1 MSGKDADV
9 RNQLTPTLA
18 LVLSHDL
25 LLSKRGVALPA
36 KHGLHATISRHQ
48 TRLKAELTKW
58 RTRNGFPTLEA
69 LREDV
74 NRKANEGNESN
85 GRPVHPRWIRVNT
98 LRTTLDE
105 QLASTFKDFERVAT
119 VTDVARSGGRKLYLD
134 EDVRNLVAVSP
145 SVNLTTSSAYREGK
159 LIFQD
164 KASCFPAYLLNPT
177 EDDGDVIDA
186 TAAPGNKT
194 THLAAILRE
203 RGGTGKVFA
212 CEKDELRSKTL
223 EKMTKLADP
232 EGVIVVKGKQDFTKL
247 DPKSK
252 GFENVTAI
260 LLDPSCSGSGIV
272 GRDEGGVTVH
282 LPSTEAAEPAKTN
295 GKKRK
300 RAAGKPVAEAAES
313 VPETPALD
321 EETQDEPQRI
331 GSTALRERLIALS
344 DFQLRMVKHAMKFPS
359 ARRITYSTCSLHG
372 KENEDVVVQAL
383 LSDAAGEGGWRIMR
397 RDEQVEGMQ
406 RWPKRGILAAVK
418 TFIHDCVPVD
428 DLGAEEV
435 AEACIRCDKS
445 SEDGTMGFF
454 VAGFVKD
461 AEEVKRRYKG
471 PLRRE
476 ANELGGLSEE
486 EEWGGFDSD

>member
-1 MSGKDADV
+1 M
-9 RNQLTPTLA
+9 A

-36 KHGLHATISRHQ
+36 KHGLHITISRHK
-48 TRLKAELTKW
+48 TRLSAELTKL
-58 RTRNGFPTLEA
+58 RARKGFPTLDA

-74 NRKANEGNESN
+74 NRRAAEGEEGS
-85 GRPVHPRWIRVNT
+85 GRPMHPRWIRVNT

-105 QLASTFKDFERVAT
+105 QLGSTFKDFERVAT
-119 VTDVARSGGRKLYLD
+119 VGDVARSSGGGRKLYVD
-134 EDVRNLVAVSP
+134 EHVPNLVAVSP
-145 SVNLTTSSAYREGK
+145 SANLTSSPAYREGK

-164 KASCFPAYLLNPT
+164 KASCFPAYLLDPT
-177 EDDGDVIDA
+177 GEDGDVIDA

-232 EGVIVVKGKQDFTKL
+232 EGVIVVKAKQDFTKL
-247 DPKSK
+247 NPNNKQ
-252 GFENVTAI
+252 FANVTAI

-282 LPSTEAAEPAKTN
+282 LPSASAAELPKAN

-300 RAAGKPVAEAAES
+300 RAAEKPEPVEDAAAVE
-313 VPETPALD
+313 
-321 EETQDEPQRI
+321 EETQETEAK
-331 GSTALRERLIALS
+331 SALELHKRLTALS
-344 DFQLRMVKHAMKFPS
+344 DFQARMLRHAMAFPS
-359 ARRITYSTCSLHG
+359 VRHITYSTCSVHAE
-372 KENEDVVVQAL
+372 ENEDVVVQAL
-383 LSDAAGEGGWRIMR
+383 ISDAAHEGGWRIMKR
-397 RDEQVEGMQ
+397 EEQVDGMQ
-406 RWPKRGILAAVK
+406 RWLRRGILKAVK
-418 TFIHDCVPVD
+418 DSLYSVKAEHDLD
-428 DLGAEEV
+428 AEEV
-435 AEACIRCDKS
+435 AEACIRCEKR

-461 AEEVKRRYKG
+461 EAARDRHDRDMLRAEAAEM
-471 PLRRE
+471 
-476 ANELGGLSEE
+476 GLSEDEWEGFE
-486 EEWGGFDSD
+486 ED